1 MYQAL
6 IIVHVLLAIG
16 IISLVL
22 LQQGKGADAG
32 AAFGSGASG
41 TVFGAQGSANFLT
54 RATAVLAT
62 LFFATSLGL
71 AVVGDTRQSSAGF
84 MDIPAIESVPTDMPP
99 VQQNPNPAPPVSDIP
114 PVPGATNES
123 TQSEEP
129 VKVEESVKADE
140 SVEKPVTPLQ
150 PMAPSAPVQP
160 LAPLSPALPEAAPV
174 EPAVSPQAANPGEGE
189 SGQVTEPAAADPG

>member
-6 IIVHVLLAIG
+6 IVVHILLAVG

-41 TVFGAQGSANFLT
+41 TVFGAQGSATFLT

-71 AVVGDTRQSSAGF
+71 AVVGDTRQTEAGF
-84 MDIPAIESVPTDMPP
+84 MDTPAIESAPTDMPP
-99 VQQNPNPAPPVSDIP
+99 VQQDLNPAPPVSDM
-114 PVPGATNES
+114 PGLPSGKENSA
-123 TQSEEP
+123 
-129 VKVEESVKADE
+129 KVEET
-140 SVEKPVTPLQ
+140 VEKPVP
-150 PMAPSAPVQP
+150 PPAPGETV
-160 LAPLSPALPEAAPV
+160 
-174 EPAVSPQAANPGEGE
+174 VSPQAVNPSDGE
-189 SGQVTEPAAADPG
+189 SGKAKENRLR